1 MTIKRLVATVFLLPS
16 LATAEIIDEMALE
29 TSGMGGAD
37 RPMVSSNLNMI
48 QKAFDKSG
56 PRDNTVH
63 FKYSPDATYKLR
75 LREFMNTTIVLPK
88 GEQIKSFSL
97 GEETNF
103 TFVPLSNDD
112 EELTNLAQVFPEY
125 PGADTNLTI
134 VGRTGRVYSF
144 YLRSDSVRSPHLPH
158 LVAYV
163 NDLDFVASHET
174 PVQPEKQFEAD
185 PEYLRELGLVNPDEL
200 EMDYVFINGDMTLA
214 PIRVFSDGY
223 MTYFQF
229 GKENLD
235 RVQRLPT
242 IYRVVDGY
250 DSPANTRVV
259 GGTLVADTISD
270 KWTLR
275 NGESH
280 LCVRKE

>member
-1 MTIKRLVATVFLLPS
+1 MKKRIAAMMLILPS
-16 LATAEIIDEMALE
+16 LAMAEIIDEMAME
-29 TSGMGGAD
+29 SSGQGGAD

-48 QKAFDKSG
+48 QKAFDTSG

-63 FKYSPDATYKLR
+63 FKYSPDTTFKLR
-75 LREFMNTTIVLPK
+75 LREFMNTTIVLPR

-97 GEETNF
+97 GDETNF

-112 EELTNLAQVFPEY
+112 EKLTNLAQVFPKY
-125 PGADTNLTI
+125 PGADTNMTI
-134 VGRTGRVYSF
+134 VGKTGRVYSF
-144 YLRSDSVRSPHLPH
+144 YLRSDSVRSTHLPH

-163 NDLDFVASHET
+163 NDPAFVQNHEQ
-174 PVQPEKQFEAD
+174 PVPPAQQQTEAD
-185 PEYLRELGLVNPDEL
+185 PEYLRELGLVNPDDL
-200 EMDYVFINGDMTLA
+200 EMDYAFVNGDMSLA
-214 PIRVFSDGY
+214 PLRIFSDGY

-235 RVQRLPT
+235 QVQRLPT
-242 IYRVVDGY
+242 VYRVVDGY

-259 GGTLVADTISD
+259 GGTLIADTISD

-280 LCVRKE
+280 LCVHRD